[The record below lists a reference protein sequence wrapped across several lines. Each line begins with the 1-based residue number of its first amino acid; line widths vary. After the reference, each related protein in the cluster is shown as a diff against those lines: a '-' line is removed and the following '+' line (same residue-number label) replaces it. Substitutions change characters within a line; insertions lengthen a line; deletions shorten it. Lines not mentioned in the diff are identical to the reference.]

1 MLHGLRWPPGRAIA
15 SRNDSPRRFGVGAAK
30 FGSWTSPN
38 PIDRQLTSK
47 AGLVTLGNMALDG
60 TVKGE

>member
-1 MLHGLRWPPGRAIA
+1 MATRTSNLIQD
-15 SRNDSPRRFGVGAAK
+15 DSPRRFGVGAAQ

-47 AGLVTLGNMALDG
+47 AGLVTLGKMALDG